1 MITPILPLS
10 DKALEALSYV
20 IVTATEGGHYTREDY
35 AEWTTYKHGDTEKGF
50 RAEVTLHPN
59 DDVEGISLEP
69 IRMTPEELGKR
80 LAERFN
86 LDKMPSHHALMILRL
101 LAGDEDIAG
110 EMDVIDS
117 GAILQVAVYGETIYG

>member
-35 AEWTTYKHGDTEKGF
+35 AEWTTYVHKDTPKGF
-50 RAEVTLHPN
+50 YAEVTLHPN

-69 IRMTPEELGKR
+69 IRMTPQELGKR

-86 LDKMPSHHALMILRL
+86 LDKMPAHHALMILRL
-101 LAGDEDIAG
+101 LKGDEDIAG